1 MVSAAAIGPISW
13 DVIYGI
19 VVAAIEAI
27 GASLPWA
34 IAITAF
40 VLLITLVLNLSSHL
54 NQSKSADK
62 EEDDTKA
69 ETGLEGKAKEGE
81 TDDSQ
86 ANEGGGIKKNNNT
99 DSNSPDDDPF
109 NENDAE
115 VLSKLT
121 RKELK
126 EKLPDDWDYQE
137 HNGRVHIRDSNGKMR
152 IRIDEPETKP
162 PARTPYRHMH
172 IYDENGNPLDVDGN
186 IVDKYDPSGHIPYS
200 D

>member
-1 MVSAAAIGPISW
+1 M
-13 DVIYGI
+13 
-19 VVAAIEAI
+19 AAIEAI

-40 VLLITLVLNLSSHL
+40 VLLITLVLSFSSHL

-86 ANEGGGIKKNNNT
+86 ANEGSGIKKNNNT

-137 HNGRVHIRDSNGKMR
+137 HNGRVHIRDSNGKIR

-172 IYDENGNPLDVDGN
+172 IYDENGNPLDVNGN